1 VQGLLRKFIMAA
13 LKLTIGAL
21 SSETHCTVPTIR
33 YYEQIGLLPR
43 PARAS
48 NGHRYY
54 REDDLKRLT
63 FIKRCRDFGF
73 PIEQVRDLA
82 GLFED
87 GDRAC
92 VEVRDLAQVHLE
104 QVRAKLE
111 EMRQL
116 EASLEA
122 FVGSCDAACNGG
134 PTRDCVII
142 EDMASSGPRAAS
154 CGALSACG
162 TKLLPESPGA
172 PLAATELKRK

>member
-1 VQGLLRKFIMAA
+1 MPAT
-13 LKLTIGAL
+13 KLTIGAL
-21 SSETHCTVPTIR
+21 SEQTHCTVPTIR

-43 PARAS
+43 PARAT

-54 REDDLKRLT
+54 RDDDLRRLT

-73 PIEQVRDLA
+73 PIGQVRDLA
-82 GLFED
+82 ALFDD

-92 VEVRDLAQVHLE
+92 VEVRDLAQVHLY

-122 FVGSCDAACNGG
+122 FVCSCNAACNGG
-134 PTRDCVII
+134 LTRDCVILDDI
-142 EDMASSGPRAAS
+142 VSGAGVSSCAVDV
-154 CGALSACG
+154 CGCAKSVPADPA
-162 TKLLPESPGA
+162 TPF
-172 PLAATELKRK
+172 AATELKRT

>member
-1 VQGLLRKFIMAA
+1 MSA

-21 SSETHCTVPTIR
+21 STQTHCTVPTIR

-43 PARAS
+43 PARAA

-54 REDDLKRLT
+54 RDEDLKRLT

-92 VEVRDLAQVHLE
+92 VEVRDLAQVHLD

-122 FVGSCDAACNGG
+122 FVSSCDAACSGG
-134 PTRDCVII
+134 LTKDCVII
-142 EDMASSGPRAAS
+142 GDMASPGAGTSACAATGS
-154 CGALSACG
+154 CGSRSM
-162 TKLLPESPGA
+162 E
-172 PLAATELKRK
+172 LANAEPFVATELKR